1 MALSV
6 TIEVPHSCMLCNL
19 TMPGSYSL
27 GSMDETGRA
36 VDWPPRNSALD
47 DKNGSITADW
57 EVRVSE

>member
-1 MALSV
+1 V
-6 TIEVPHSCMLCNL
+6 TIEVPHPHACMLCNL

-36 VDWPPRNSALD
+36 VDWPPRNSALE
-47 DKNGSITADW
+47 DKNGSINADW